1 MEKAAAA
8 AAATVMSCTGSNGEL
23 SCAEPPVFS
32 PFFPPSCKV
41 GTHLAP
47 ILAAGSPAAARFLP
61 PPFSLFLSLPLFFP
75 PPPLPFFFPPSPL
88 SRPQRPPP
96 QALRACRVR
105 RGGGGEGGRARGRA
119 AAGGRTGSGFSMQHG
134 SSSDM
139 RNCNKKGM
147 AAGRAWMHKDSTGRK
162 AGLTGATPWPRCHAR
177 LAMGC
182 AAAPAAPLPCW
193 KRSRVADEQLA
204 AARRAGSSHSDA
216 AAGGDT
222 GVGWW
227 AACWACPLS
236 TLT

>member
-105 RGGGGEGGRARGRA
+105 RGGGGRGGARAGGRRRAGGRAPGSACSTAPAVTCATVIKRGWLPEGPGCTRTRQAGKLASLEPRRGLA
-119 AAGGRTGSGFSMQHG
+119 AMPGWQWAALQRQQRRCPAGSARELLMSSLLLPGELAAVILTPQLAVTLALGGGRP
-134 SSSDM
+134 
-139 RNCNKKGM
+139 
-147 AAGRAWMHKDSTGRK
+147 
-162 AGLTGATPWPRCHAR
+162 AGLAR
-177 LAMGC
+177 F
-182 AAAPAAPLPCW
+182 PP
-193 KRSRVADEQLA
+193 
-204 AARRAGSSHSDA
+204 
-216 AAGGDT
+216 
-222 GVGWW
+222 
-227 AACWACPLS
+227 
-236 TLT
+236 